1 MGQWKSFNLQ
11 LFFSEIIVL
20 KCNMSLYVRLSSFIQ
35 QQVSVLPAF
44 MQINISTSIEGLIF
58 YVHCENFL
66 LELAGFQISEAYSK
80 HDST

>member
-1 MGQWKSFNLQ
+1 
-11 LFFSEIIVL
+11 
-20 KCNMSLYVRLSSFIQ
+20 MSLYVRLSSFIQ

-44 MQINISTSIEGLIF
+44 MQINISTSIEGLKF

-80 HDST
+80 HDSTWSNYKIPLTLAQEKETP